1 MKTKTYRSGTTT
13 FRAYHKTVG
22 NGFEV
27 GFVTGT
33 KTIFVGNFIHSA
45 EATRWYT
52 TMNAEIRTFCN
63 RYTVGPTCPKSW
75 FTNFMSDNLYSKYY
89 TFINRALTVHNRKY
103 TTAVNRDIKK
113 YNQLKRNWYPGE
125 KGRFLK
131 AA

>member
-13 FRAYHKTVG
+13 FRAYCKNVG

-33 KTIFVGNFIHSA
+33 KTVFVGNFIQA
-45 EATRWYT
+45 TEASRWYS
-52 TMNAEIRTFCN
+52 TMNAEIRTFCK
-63 RYTVGPTCPKSW
+63 RFKVGTNAPKAW
-75 FTNFMSDNLYSKYY
+75 FTHFLSDTLYRKYY
-89 TFINRALTVHNRKY
+89 AFVNKAVTVHNRKY
-103 TTAVNRDIKK
+103 TTAVNKDIRK
-113 YNQLKRNWYPGE
+113 YNQLNRNWYPAE